1 MIHDV
6 LRLIVNQLNRSLGSS
21 SDGESVVLGNIA
33 TVESAGDGGGGGGG
47 AANLS
52 RVVLSLVNI
61 TEDPTLKNGPH
72 SHLRDGRIVYEN
84 RPVNLYL
91 YLLFSAN
98 NPVYS
103 TALTQLSRVIEFFQG
118 QNVFTIRNSPDLV
131 GVSLAADE
139 LAGLRIVVELQSLTF
154 EQVNYLWGSLGGKQV
169 PFVLYRAR
177 LISLTAGDIVSSGPP
192 IEEIAV
198 DSFSAFP
205 P

>member
-33 TVESAGDGGGGGGG
+33 TVESAGDGGGGGG

-72 SHLRDGRIVYEN
+72 SRLRDGRVAYEN

-139 LAGLRIVVELQSLTF
+139 LAGLRIVAELQSLTF

-177 LISLTAGDIVSSGPP
+177 LISLTAGDIASSGPP
-192 IEEIAV
+192 VEEIAV
-198 DSFSAFP
+198 ESFSAFP